1 MDPLTDPRLL
11 AANRRHEELVALEE
25 QEFLNLLD
33 AEAELRG
40 LRLDNDD
47 EDVVVQGAMARAI
60 NFRARLQQAAH
71 NTREEGSRLVEMM
84 QDVIDDGNTYRQQTR
99 HIRRGTAINEYVTT
113 TRQEQALPAPTSAPT
128 SAGGRQSDPAPAHV
142 TFRPAPVHPRDSTS
156 DRSNGYKR
164 PRLSPGAVYGGDL
177 WSDSEA
183 GEDDVGG
190 GEDSTED
197 EDDGADGADEENVNP

>member
-1 MDPLTDPRLL
+1 MDPLTDSRLL
-11 AANRRHEELVALEE
+11 DANRRHEELVALEE

-60 NFRARLQQAAH
+60 NFRGRLQQAAH

-99 HIRRGTAINEYVTT
+99 RIRRGTAINEYVMT

-142 TFRPAPVHPRDSTS
+142 TFRPAPVRPRDSTS

-177 WSDSEA
+177 RSDSEA

-190 GEDSTED
+190 GDESTED
-197 EDDGADGADEENVNP
+197 EDDDANEEKANP